1 MLQKFLNGLKYIP
14 ESLFTFR
21 GQVTAILELYLEPLK
36 RRREKRRNLCGG
48 LRTVL
53 CRYVGSG
60 GNL

>member
-36 RRREKRRNLCGG
+36 RRSVE
-48 LRTVL
+48 TYAAAYA
-53 CRYVGSG
+53 RYFADM
-60 GNL
+60 